1 MKFGATE
8 IETICQGVLEVQV
21 QVIVLICKKMHSGVK
36 VSVC

>member
-1 MKFGATE
+1 MKSGATE

-21 QVIVLICKKMHSGVK
+21 FVLIRKKTHSNVK

>member
-1 MKFGATE
+1 MKSGATE

-21 QVIVLICKKMHSGVK
+21 QVIVLILKKMHSDVK